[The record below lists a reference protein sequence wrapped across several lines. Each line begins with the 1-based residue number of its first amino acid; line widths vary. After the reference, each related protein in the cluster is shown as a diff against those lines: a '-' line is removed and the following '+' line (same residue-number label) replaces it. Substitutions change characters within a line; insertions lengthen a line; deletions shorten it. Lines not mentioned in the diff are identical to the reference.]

1 MPSVVDCHS
10 LKLDD
15 KLWPHLYNA
24 GQILITIDWRHTMA
38 DNETIEN
45 GDGAAD
51 GLAAVVILAMA
62 VVTAAF
68 WLLGQ

>member
-1 MPSVVDCHS
+1 
-10 LKLDD
+10 
-15 KLWPHLYNA
+15 
-24 GQILITIDWRHTMA
+24 MA